1 MTESDRLDA
10 GGHSADLRT
19 RIAAVHQA
27 HRWGVFRCSDG
38 YARTCCRCQWRE
50 KPDGP
55 THAEHVADAVI
66 RELDGQ
72 LIDFALW
79 LSEELRGEP
88 LSRIDA
94 ESCLQEWKWLND
106 ESRWLKGDDDD

>member
-1 MTESDRLDA
+1 MT
-10 GGHSADLRT
+10 DLRT
-19 RIAAVHQA
+19 RIAAALLGDHCVQGMTAPCDDCQA
-27 HRWGVFRCSDG
+27 HALR
-38 YARTCCRCQWRE
+38 Q
-50 KPDGP
+50 
-55 THAEHVADAVI
+55 ADAVI

-106 ESRWLKGDDDD
+106 ESRWLKDGD